1 MNIDRVDFTI
11 SKQCI
16 SIRFEGGNSMGQ
28 KKRKELYK
36 KIEEHRERP
45 LIAYVTSGRQGA
57 QGLISVD
64 AMRMFADQLF
74 KIPKETKK
82 LDILVNS
89 LGGDGLASWRLI
101 TMVREYLGND
111 GYITCLV
118 PYYAF
123 SAGTLIAVGS
133 NEIFMHPMASL
144 GPVDPQIVVRT
155 QAGATQFAYEDIS
168 AYTNFIKEEGG
179 LTEQTEKS
187 DLLKSLV
194 GEIKPSVI
202 GASKRSSM
210 QSIVMAEKLMK
221 LHMTG
226 VDAQKAEIIA
236 EKLSKSFFS
245 HGHALSRKEV
255 SELGLK
261 VSKSNEVLES
271 LIWQVYQDFEEEM
284 QMKEPFDPV
293 MIYLRN
299 PASASMLEPPPIVN
313 IPANTPQQLIQQIWQ
328 QVVSQITSTQGPV
341 IDFKLIFAAV
351 ESARMTARY
360 IREGKLFGTRQSDLN
375 FLIGTPRLVEKWII

>member
-1 MNIDRVDFTI
+1 
-11 SKQCI
+11 
-16 SIRFEGGNSMGQ
+16 MGI
-28 KKRKELYK
+28 KERKSLYE

-57 QGLISVD
+57 HGNIASD
-64 AMRMFADQLF
+64 AMRKVADQLF
-74 KIPKETKK
+74 KLPQGTKK
-82 LDILVNS
+82 IDLLVNS

-101 TMVREYLGND
+101 TMIREFLGND

-155 QAGATQFAYEDIS
+155 QAGATQFAYEDLA
-168 AYTNFIKEEGG
+168 AYTNFIREEGG
-179 LTEQTEKS
+179 LTEQPEKS
-187 DLLKSLV
+187 SLLQSLV

-226 VDAQKAEIIA
+226 IDARKAENIA
-236 EKLSKSFFS
+236 EKLSKSYFS
-245 HGHALSRKEV
+245 HGHALSRKEA

-261 VSKSNEVLES
+261 ISKSDTVLED
-271 LIWQVYQDFEEEM
+271 LIWEVFKDFEEEM
-284 QMKEPFDPV
+284 EMNEPFDPV
-293 MIYLRN
+293 MLYLKD
-299 PASASMLEPPPIVN
+299 PASAGMLQPPPIVN
-313 IPANTPQQLIQQIWQ
+313 IPANAPPQVVQQIWQ
-328 QVVSQITSTQGPV
+328 QVLNQITSTQGPV
-341 IDFKLIFAAV
+341 LDFKIIFAAV
-351 ESARMTARY
+351 ESSRLTARY
-360 IREGKLFGTRQSDLN
+360 VHEGKLFGSRKPDLN
-375 FLIGTPRLVEKWII
+375 FLIGMPKLVQKWVA